1 MKDDAT
7 ESEIVGFLMTLYVN
21 KIKENEK
28 VAAVDTIVQKI
39 IGKKA
44 DTVPDWMKE
53 LRQQCLDGTI
63 TPDDLITQ
71 GKVRLKEEKKKAKE
85 AEKETAKATKQ

>member
-1 MKDDAT
+1 
-7 ESEIVGFLMTLYVN
+7 
-21 KIKENEK
+21 
-28 VAAVDTIVQKI
+28 
-39 IGKKA
+39 
-44 DTVPDWMKE
+44 MKE